1 MSRSKSEFSH
11 SITTLRR
18 HDHLEHRIPNSWINP
33 ARTHVTFSFREGV
46 NFIDKYG
53 LLKGSGKTDR
63 GVQLNSIE
71 SVNQEALRDDIGQAV
86 ETGLGSTRL
95 LTRGT

>member
-1 MSRSKSEFSH
+1 M
-11 SITTLRR
+11 ITWNIGYLIAGT
-18 HDHLEHRIPNSWINP
+18 NP

-71 SVNQEALRDDIGQAV
+71 GVNQEALRDDIAQAV
-86 ETGLGSTRL
+86 ERASDRQGCL
-95 LTRGT
+95 LEAF